1 MSELVSE
8 FGQNYPELNEALHD
22 FKTDLTSAAVDL
34 FDAKLATTNQT
45 YEIVNNGES
54 FTIKGSEF
62 LLNTIDFAVFESL
75 NDAVD
80 TFVDDIMV
88 TDPDGV
94 DEDRDPINVDEMG
107 GIEKWVAGVKLM
119 MSENSDER
127 EDVYNSP
134 NPKQEIQKIAVRI
147 IRAQRQRK
155 ALRLEKERLGTYF
168 SWSMK

>member
-22 FKTDLTSAAVDL
+22 FKTDLTSASVDL

-45 YEIVNNGES
+45 YEIVNNGDS

-88 TDPDGV
+88 TDPDGE
-94 DEDRDPINVDEMG
+94 DEDRDPIDVHEMG
-107 GIEKWVAGVKLM
+107 EIEQWVSGIKLEFAENRIEK
-119 MSENSDER
+119 ER
-127 EDVYNSP
+127 VHSSP

-155 ALRLEKERLGTYF
+155 ALRLEKERLGAYF